1 MPLSRWFKE
10 REKYTEVTPVVKK
23 EIPDG
28 IWARCASCNQII
40 YQVELV
46 DNLKVCP
53 KCKFH
58 FRLRAQEWIDFLTD
72 EDSFREF
79 DKDLISTDPLSFKAI
94 KTYKESLDQ
103 AREKVG
109 INDAIIAGEGRL
121 DGQGLILAAF
131 DFSFIGGSMG
141 SVVGE
146 RVTRAI
152 EKAKGKKLPLI
163 IVSSSGGARMHEGIL
178 SLLQMAKTS
187 AAVGE
192 LHKAKIPFISVLA
205 NPTTGGVLASFAMLA
220 DVIVA
225 EPEALIGF
233 SGPRVIE
240 QTIKQ
245 RLPKG
250 FQTAE
255 FLLEHG
261 MIDMVISRLEL
272 KETMSKLLSFMD

>member
-79 DKDLISTDPLSFKAI
+79 DEDLISTDPLGFKAI